1 MQNLP
6 QDCLQSRTDP
16 RIQLELKYT
25 DEIRTQDSIY
35 TDLPSKDLRHK
46 CVLVEQR

>member
-6 QDCLQSRTDP
+6 QDWVQSRTNP

-25 DEIRTQDSIY
+25 DKIRTQDSVY
-35 TDLPSKDLRHK
+35 TDLPSKD
-46 CVLVEQR
+46 CTP